1 MKRYVV
7 DTNVFLRFFLKD
19 SPTQYQKSKEL
30 FEKVASGNVELE
42 TLPEVL
48 FEIDYVLKGVYKL
61 TKHEI
66 CNILTT
72 IIKSPDILIVYNDIL
87 LDSVERYKKS
97 NLDLVDIYIFY
108 YAKNHSAEVF
118 SFDKD
123 FSKLLTN

>member
-1 MKRYVV
+1 MKKYIV

-19 SPTQYQKSKEL
+19 SPTQFQKSKEL
-30 FEKVASGNVELE
+30 FEEAASGNVELE
-42 TLPEVL
+42 TLSEIL

-72 IIKSPDILIVYNDIL
+72 IIKSPDISIAHNGIL
-87 LDSVERYKKS
+87 LDSVEKYRKS
-97 NLDLVDIYIFY
+97 NLDLVDIYLYY
-108 YAKNHSAEVF
+108 YAKDCSSEVF

-123 FSKLLTN
+123 FSKLQG